1 MGRRGLCFPTGRLG
15 RGRRSRLGLCR
26 FLIIRVIQLYLFG
39 AVAGIVHRINRHFLA
54 VPGVILQGHGPLAVD
69 KAVDTGIIHIHRL
82 HAGHIIAGLYRQFV
96 VI

>member
-1 MGRRGLCFPTGRLG
+1 MKEKARAFGKALPVFPHWKIGARQ
-15 RGRRSRLGLCR
+15 RKPP
-26 FLIIRVIQLYLFG
+26 VIQLYLFG
-39 AVAGIVHRINRHFLA
+39 AVAGIVHRVNRHFLA

-69 KAVDTGIIHIHRL
+69 KAVDTGVIHIHRL